1 MGRLTTAEIYGS
13 LAPALISILATGS
26 CFTGMQLYNRSRRYY
41 FVVYAL
47 YYGVAHAQPPPPL
60 PYQDARREEGMLH
73 RLYDK
78 YNRNVLLSSFIS
90 SSQMTLPSLP
100 PVDASLPVDA
110 PVPLVKKRYA
120 RSRHQDTAVINSGPD
135 SIYRFGSVRSSNFDD
150 VLTSEVPGP
159 RTRLANVKLNLLT
172 QTRTA
177 AKDSGLYGPIDSAE
191 LQLSNF
197 RVVDVMKVK
206 QADGNLRFV
215 ASNNYRKRGPR

>member
-1 MGRLTTAEIYGS
+1 
-13 LAPALISILATGS
+13 
-26 CFTGMQLYNRSRRYY
+26 
-41 FVVYAL
+41 
-47 YYGVAHAQPPPPL
+47 
-60 PYQDARREEGMLH
+60 
-73 RLYDK
+73 
-78 YNRNVLLSSFIS
+78 
-90 SSQMTLPSLP
+90 MTVPSLP

-197 RVVDVMKVK
+197 RGGGCHESETGGWELAVCGVK
-206 QADGNLRFV
+206 QLPQAWAQVNWVCAAG
-215 ASNNYRKRGPR
+215 